1 MVKSIMVVGL
11 VVTVI
16 LAFFGCQ
23 AEASVVAR
31 ISNSE
36 NLAGIISKLQDGK
49 LPLGALKVTV
59 FWLAPDVEPEK
70 RWIVSFEGSTGV
82 SVFLSKGQDVSSGGT
97 RKLEITREE
106 MIALL
111 RSIDGVID
119 EPHRPRYEH
128 EPKRGQLKFLVKTDV
143 AGGHGRVLIGYLD
156 LPLSAAGELLLKEAK
171 TLAISSPIIGPEA
184 EVELLRRF
192 EPAYGGCELN
202 AWRMIEIGT
211 KESLAVLREWLV
223 GHKFGRGESNDAGD
237 TSRAMRNELLAKGI
251 VLPGPVPVLS
261 SVLLFYD
268 EHRPDIQLYV
278 EQDAGG
284 LWLETI
290 SRDLGAKRFRL
301 SDPIKTGTI
310 RFLTSNHP
318 IRVLVSMDGA
328 VLGGIDFESGVT
340 WGDKDRKGMPFE
352 TEKEA
357 VAHGFSL
364 FPARGGL
371 PGSVH

>member
-1 MVKSIMVVGL
+1 
-11 VVTVI
+11 
-16 LAFFGCQ
+16 
-23 AEASVVAR
+23 
-31 ISNSE
+31 
-36 NLAGIISKLQDGK
+36 
-49 LPLGALKVTV
+49 
-59 FWLAPDVEPEK
+59 
-70 RWIVSFEGSTGV
+70 
-82 SVFLSKGQDVSSGGT
+82 
-97 RKLEITREE
+97 
-106 MIALL
+106 
-111 RSIDGVID
+111 
-119 EPHRPRYEH
+119 
-128 EPKRGQLKFLVKTDV
+128 
-143 AGGHGRVLIGYLD
+143 
-156 LPLSAAGELLLKEAK
+156 
-171 TLAISSPIIGPEA
+171 
-184 EVELLRRF
+184 
-192 EPAYGGCELN
+192 
-202 AWRMIEIGT
+202 
-211 KESLAVLREWLV
+211 
-223 GHKFGRGESNDAGD
+223 
-237 TSRAMRNELLAKGI
+237 MRNELLAKGI